1 MASLPNTI
9 IFDILQNSN
18 KTDFPEI
25 RKTNETWHHLL
36 QNILDRREKNSVA
49 ISPRRHIVKYFFWNE
64 ATDEHF
70 KDLSEEQQKK
80 LGALHIGD
88 FTQKSLNDDVF
99 TLHSICEKSPKREH
113 DFKVQFPKL
122 VISSSIWEMINH
134 LSTFFPVDFE
144 EIEVAKS
151 LLTNMCS
158 LRPSVKKLTIFDSMI
173 FPDVVAQLSD
183 FLQTMTWE
191 TVELLHVEADGDL
204 QFEELI
210 VKAWIGTKQPQLKSY
225 TSDIGQPGLWK
236 RFITKMSPLGKM
248 PEEGRLVIKHSTLK
262 KSICLTVKE
271 YHDEE
276 KALDMERLII
286 QGSLYGTTHYSRP
299 AIKELADGE
308 IAEAKDKSRAVDAKD
323 AFSATAEK
331 KNDEEAPPQRRNS
344 KRPARK
350 SSDRRYI
357 DRLFDPTLAA
367 PPNRRRPQDKPE
379 GRPSPIRPPPK
390 SDRRSPGSTSSRRS
404 PRHYDLHR
412 RGPHHD
418 SDRQELRRPRH

>member
-236 RFITKMSPLGKM
+236 RNWPTARSPKQK
-248 PEEGRLVIKHSTLK
+248 IKAERSTPK
-262 KSICLTVKE
+262 TPS
-271 YHDEE
+271 
-276 KALDMERLII
+276 
-286 QGSLYGTTHYSRP
+286 P
-299 AIKELADGE
+299 
-308 IAEAKDKSRAVDAKD
+308 
-323 AFSATAEK
+323 
-331 KNDEEAPPQRRNS
+331 PPQRRRTTKKPLRS
-344 KRPARK
+344 EGTPSALQGSLPTAATSTASSTRLWPHLPIAVALKTSRK
-350 SSDRRYI
+350 DVH
-357 DRLFDPTLAA
+357 
-367 PPNRRRPQDKPE
+367 
-379 GRPSPIRPPPK
+379 RPSV
-390 SDRRSPGSTSSRRS
+390 
-404 PRHYDLHR
+404 LHR
-412 RGPHHD
+412 SRID
-418 SDRQELRRPRH
+418 EALARQVLAVPRATTIFTVEDLTTIRIARSFVVLVTEVCSSVTHIDFEFKFKYT